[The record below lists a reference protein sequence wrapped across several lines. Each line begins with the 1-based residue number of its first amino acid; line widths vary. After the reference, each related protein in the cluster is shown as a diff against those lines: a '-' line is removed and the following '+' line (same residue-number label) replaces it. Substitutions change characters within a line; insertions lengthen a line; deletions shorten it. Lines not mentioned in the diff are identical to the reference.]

1 MYDYIIKNFIK
12 SLTIF
17 SFIIIFLVSPAFS
30 EETDNVTELIDEAEQ
45 YLLKGEYRKSLS
57 IYDEILEII
66 PTDSKIHELKGIVL
80 SNIRLQSTL
89 GSQATENSPVMYDIL
104 TTNKLSML
112 EFYKASEI
120 NPASVIALNGLRIG
134 FGNFGEYDEAKKYF
148 ARALEIEPDNFVTK
162 NYLVHLEKTIK
173 KYPTKSTEKS

>member
-30 EETDNVTELIDEAEQ
+30 EETDNVTELINEAEQ

-66 PTDSKIHELKGIVL
+66 PADSKIHELKGIVL

-89 GSQATENSPVMYDIL
+89 GSQATENSPIM
-104 TTNKLSML
+104 
-112 EFYKASEI
+112 
-120 NPASVIALNGLRIG
+120 
-134 FGNFGEYDEAKKYF
+134 
-148 ARALEIEPDNFVTK
+148 
-162 NYLVHLEKTIK
+162 
-173 KYPTKSTEKS
+173 